1 MTEGRRFKRRV
12 IFRAAG
18 LGGIVCAGILL
29 FSGRWDMA
37 IGLAVGTWGSI
48 LNFHLMATDVFKSLS
63 VRAGKASGVAA
74 GRYFLRYTMLGLLLV
89 VLFTRTNIHAASTL
103 IGLLSVQVVIY
114 GWEIG
119 KTVAG
124 KIMRN
129 EQ

>member
-1 MTEGRRFKRRV
+1 
-12 IFRAAG
+12 
-18 LGGIVCAGILL
+18 
-29 FSGRWDMA
+29 MA

-119 KTVAG
+119 KTVAE

-129 EQ
+129 EE